1 MLVEEAQELCEA
13 STNAHITE
21 ELAGVLYFA
30 LVRAIKAGVSI
41 DDAVSE
47 LDRRARKVTRRKGDS
62 KEYHRI
68 KAGEAI
74 LGRNKNCVTM
84 SDDGK

>member
-1 MLVEEAQELCEA
+1 M
-13 STNAHITE
+13 
-21 ELAGVLYFA
+21 
-30 LVRAIKAGVSI
+30 SI
-41 DDAVSE
+41 DDAVSG

-68 KAGEAI
+68 EAGEAI